1 MLPLCCILA
10 LLASFCHDTS
20 GTTAGVKVKLTQRGL
35 EYGQKIGIPILLK
48 KLKAIDL
55 PEMNA
60 QLAMKVLNVRLP
72 QSAVGLVPG
81 IGVSLTISDGY
92 IDTGGNWRVKFLGF
106 ISDSGTFDL
115 SVCGLTITTTITIK
129 SDGTGRPMVRSAN
142 CEASLS
148 HARIRLRGGASWLYN
163 MFNGYINK
171 EVRKEL
177 QRKICPL
184 VSENIQKINSYMKTL
199 NVLKKIDRYA
209 EIEYGL
215 TESPVVSVSSTELSL
230 KGEFYNIG
238 VHKKPAFAPTPFSLP
253 PNERNMLY
261 MGISAFT
268 ANSAGF
274 VYKNAGALTLR
285 ITDDMIPRASPY
297 RLNTKTF
304 ETLIPQIAKQ
314 YPNMMIK
321 LLVKAA
327 TAPTVTF
334 APNNVTL
341 QANTTVT
348 VYAIQPNTTLTT
360 LFILNVD
367 ASLSAH
373 VYVIGKNLA
382 GKLSLNKFNKNLG
395 TSYIGPFK
403 GRTTISQVK
412 PLAYFLQIMLK
423 IVIPHVN
430 VILQRGFPLPNIA
443 NISLVKPGLVIMKV
457 SLYPSY
463 EQTWMHEVLNVL
475 CIYEPLL

>member
-1 MLPLCCILA
+1 MLSLCCILA
-10 LLASFCHDTS
+10 LLASFCPDTS
-20 GTTAGVKVKLTQRGL
+20 GTTAGVKVKLTQKGL

-55 PEMNA
+55 PEMNGSVGVFLIGRVA
-60 QLAMKVLNVRLP
+60 YSLTGSEMKVLNVRLP

-81 IGVSLTISDGY
+81 IGVSLIISDGY

-171 EVRKEL
+171 KVRKEL

-274 VYKNAGALTLR
+274 VYKNAGALRLR
-285 ITDDMIPRASPY
+285 ITDKMIPRAFPY

-304 ETLIPQIAKQ
+304 EALIPQIAKQ
-314 YPNMMIK
+314 YPNMMMK

-373 VYVIGKNLA
+373 VYVIRKNLA
-382 GKLSLNKFNKNLG
+382 GKLKEQLLF
-395 TSYIGPFK
+395 
-403 GRTTISQVK
+403 
-412 PLAYFLQIMLK
+412 
-423 IVIPHVN
+423 
-430 VILQRGFPLPNIA
+430 
-443 NISLVKPGLVIMKV
+443 
-457 SLYPSY
+457 LYPSY

>member
-10 LLASFCHDTS
+10 LLASFCPDTS

-35 EYGQKIGIPILLK
+35 EYGKCNIKHGRHEVGHQCL
-48 KLKAIDL
+48 
-55 PEMNA
+55 
-60 QLAMKVLNVRLP
+60 MKVLNVRLP

-81 IGVSLTISDGY
+81 IGVSLIISDGY
-92 IDTGGNWRVKFLGF
+92 IDTDTSKYFL
-106 ISDSGTFDL
+106 GTFDL

-148 HARIRLRGGASWLYN
+148 HARIRLRGG
-163 MFNGYINK
+163 
-171 EVRKEL
+171 
-177 QRKICPL
+177 
-184 VSENIQKINSYMKTL
+184 
-199 NVLKKIDRYA
+199 
-209 EIEYGL
+209 
-215 TESPVVSVSSTELSL
+215 
-230 KGEFYNIG
+230 
-238 VHKKPAFAPTPFSLP
+238 
-253 PNERNMLY
+253 
-261 MGISAFT
+261 
-268 ANSAGF
+268 
-274 VYKNAGALTLR
+274 
-285 ITDDMIPRASPY
+285 
-297 RLNTKTF
+297 
-304 ETLIPQIAKQ
+304 IAKQ
-314 YPNMMIK
+314 YPNMMMK

-382 GKLSLNKFNKNLG
+382 GKLSLNKFNIDLG

-403 GRTTISQVK
+403 VK
-412 PLAYFLQIMLK
+412 PLASFLQIMLK

-443 NISLVKPGLVIMKV
+443 NISLVKPRLVIMKD
-457 SLYPSY
+457 Y
-463 EQTWMHEVLNVL
+463 VLIGTDVQFK
-475 CIYEPLL
+475 P

>member
-1 MLPLCCILA
+1 MSQIEYTKW
-10 LLASFCHDTS
+10 SY
-20 GTTAGVKVKLTQRGL
+20 KLN
-35 EYGQKIGIPILLK
+35 GQKIGIPILLK

-55 PEMNA
+55 PEMSGSVGVFLIGRVA
-60 QLAMKVLNVRLP
+60 YSLTGMKVLNVRLP

-81 IGVSLTISDGY
+81 IGVSLIISDGY

-148 HARIRLRGGASWLYN
+148 HARIRLRGG
-163 MFNGYINK
+163 
-171 EVRKEL
+171 
-177 QRKICPL
+177 
-184 VSENIQKINSYMKTL
+184 
-199 NVLKKIDRYA
+199 
-209 EIEYGL
+209 
-215 TESPVVSVSSTELSL
+215 
-230 KGEFYNIG
+230 
-238 VHKKPAFAPTPFSLP
+238 
-253 PNERNMLY
+253 
-261 MGISAFT
+261 
-268 ANSAGF
+268 
-274 VYKNAGALTLR
+274 
-285 ITDDMIPRASPY
+285 
-297 RLNTKTF
+297 
-304 ETLIPQIAKQ
+304 IAKQ
-314 YPNMMIK
+314 YPNMMMK

-382 GKLSLNKFNKNLG
+382 GKLSLNKFNIDLG

-403 GRTTISQVK
+403 VK
-412 PLAYFLQIMLK
+412 PLASFLQIMLK

-443 NISLVKPGLVIMKV
+443 NISLVKPRLVIMKD
-457 SLYPSY
+457 Y
-463 EQTWMHEVLNVL
+463 VLIGTDVQFK
-475 CIYEPLL
+475 P

>member
-1 MLPLCCILA
+1 MLSLCCILA
-10 LLASFCHDTS
+10 LLASFCPDTS
-20 GTTAGVKVKLTQRGL
+20 GTTAGVKVKLTQKGL

-55 PEMNA
+55 PEMNGSVGVFLIGRVA
-60 QLAMKVLNVRLP
+60 YSLTGSELP

-81 IGVSLTISDGY
+81 IGVSLIISDGY

-171 EVRKEL
+171 KVRKEL

-274 VYKNAGALTLR
+274 VYKNAGALRLR
-285 ITDDMIPRASPY
+285 ITDKMIPRAFPY

-304 ETLIPQIAKQ
+304 EALIPQIAKQ
-314 YPNMMIK
+314 YPNMMMK

-373 VYVIGKNLA
+373 VYVIRKNLA
-382 GKLSLNKFNKNLG
+382 GKL
-395 TSYIGPFK
+395 I
-403 GRTTISQVK
+403 
-412 PLAYFLQIMLK
+412 
-423 IVIPHVN
+423 
-430 VILQRGFPLPNIA
+430 ILQRGFPLPNIA
-443 NISLVKPGLVIMKV
+443 NISLVKPRLVIMKV

>member
-1 MLPLCCILA
+1 MLSLCCILA
-10 LLASFCHDTS
+10 LLASFCPDTS
-20 GTTAGVKVKLTQRGL
+20 GTTAGVKVKLTQKGL

-55 PEMNA
+55 PEMNGSVGVFLIGRVA
-60 QLAMKVLNVRLP
+60 YSLTGMKVLNVRLP

-81 IGVSLTISDGY
+81 IGVSLIISDGY
-92 IDTGGNWRVKFLGF
+92 IDTDTSKYFL
-106 ISDSGTFDL
+106 GTFDL

-171 EVRKEL
+171 KVRKEL

-274 VYKNAGALTLR
+274 VYKNAGALRLR
-285 ITDDMIPRASPY
+285 ITDKMIPRAFPY

-304 ETLIPQIAKQ
+304 EALIPQIAKQ
-314 YPNMMIK
+314 YPNMMMK

-360 LFILNVD
+360 LFILNVVGNKGQNKGRWLG
-367 ASLSAH
+367 SLTFNDH
-373 VYVIGKNLA
+373 INL
-382 GKLSLNKFNKNLG
+382 NLG

-403 GRTTISQVK
+403 VK
-412 PLAYFLQIMLK
+412 PLASFLQIMLK

-443 NISLVKPGLVIMKV
+443 NISLVKPRLVIMKD
-457 SLYPSY
+457 Y
-463 EQTWMHEVLNVL
+463 VLIGTDVQFK
-475 CIYEPLL
+475 P